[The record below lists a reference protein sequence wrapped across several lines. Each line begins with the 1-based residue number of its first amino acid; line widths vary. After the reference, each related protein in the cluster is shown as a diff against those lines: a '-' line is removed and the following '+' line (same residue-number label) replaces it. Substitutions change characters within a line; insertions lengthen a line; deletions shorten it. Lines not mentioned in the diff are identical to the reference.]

1 MKSQHSLNRDY
12 LYTILLRR
20 ELLWLFST
28 HLQKTGTKSKYRN
41 FYSKETIEH
50 VYGLAIDFVA
60 LTNKRLIFVDQS
72 LFGKE
77 TGVVSIPYSRI
88 DEIGIVK
95 DKFWS
100 MSDKIMITT
109 KHDKHELKLLQGKDE
124 ALKFYNTLAKYI
136 C

>member
-1 MKSQHSLNRDY
+1 MAFFNTSAEDRYKKQ
-12 LYTILLRR
+12 IQ
-20 ELLWLFST
+20 EFLFD
-28 HLQKTGTKSKYRN
+28 G
-41 FYSKETIEH
+41 ETIEH

-72 LFGKE
+72 LLGKE
-77 TGVVSIPYSRI
+77 TGVVSIPYSHI

-100 MSDKIMITT
+100 MSDKVLITT
-109 KHDKHELKLLQGKDE
+109 KHGKHELKLLQSKDE
-124 ALKFYNTLAKYI
+124 SLKFYNTLAKHI